1 MIRNEESIEFLQM
14 SRELFDIT
22 TFHDLPQLEGK
33 VPVAGRL
40 SFAEVIGYHREFR
53 VTLPA
58 PRYVFH
64 HAFCCSTLL
73 VRSLGPPGVVFAY
86 REPASLTE
94 LALIDLGDRNFVR
107 SEPGIQ
113 LLAAIGDLHCR
124 VDPALNE
131 LPLTKACDCVNGII
145 EPLLE
150 VCPDAR
156 AVLLYSD
163 LEPFVMGCLASE
175 DRRTWTKGRLPA
187 FRCWKVPGFT
197 RDAPTRVLSD
207 GETAACLWA
216 LHMELFA
223 DLARRLPE
231 RVLSLDCE
239 ELLVNPADT
248 ANRVA
253 RFLGLE
259 NGHTREHAQATA
271 RMHAKT
277 AIPYSAEKRRAD
289 FEAMRPRL
297 RSDLHQARLWC
308 ETVGLP
314 PLGRVFLSRPP
325 ASPWGVVR

>member
-1 MIRNEESIEFLQM
+1 M

-22 TFHDLPQLEGK
+22 TFHDLPQLDGK

-40 SFAEVIGYHREFR
+40 SFADVIGYHREFR
-53 VTLPA
+53 RMLPA

-150 VCPDAR
+150 VRPDAR

-175 DRRTWTKGRLPA
+175 DRRAWTRGRLPT
-187 FRCWKVPGFT
+187 FRCWKVPGFAH
-197 RDAPTRVLSD
+197 DAPTHVLSD
-207 GETAACLWA
+207 GEAAACLWA
-216 LHMELFA
+216 LQMQLFV
-223 DLARRLPE
+223 DVERRLPE

-239 ELLVNPADT
+239 ELLDNPRDT
-248 ANRVA
+248 ASRVA

-259 NGHTREHAQATA
+259 DGHTSEHAQETA

-297 RSDLHQARLWC
+297 LSDLHQARLWC
-308 ETVGLP
+308 ETVGMP
-314 PLGRVFLSRPP
+314 PIGRAIFSRPS
-325 ASPWGVVR
+325 ASPSGVVR